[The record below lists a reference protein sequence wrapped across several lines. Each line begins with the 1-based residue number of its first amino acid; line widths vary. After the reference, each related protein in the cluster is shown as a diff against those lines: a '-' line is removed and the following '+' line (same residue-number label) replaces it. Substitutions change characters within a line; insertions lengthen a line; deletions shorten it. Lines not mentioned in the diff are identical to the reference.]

1 MEVGEEQSGSTSDG
15 KVNPP
20 LTPRKRSAESDEED
34 GESMKSSEPV
44 ETKEGGRTSS
54 GSGTGAVRQYIRS
67 KMPRL
72 RWTPE
77 LHLCFVHAV
86 ERLGGQDRATPKLV
100 LQLMNVKG
108 LSIAHV
114 KSHLQMYRSKKIDD
128 SGQVMNQGGRDK
140 DHHGMLMAGD
150 HVAEMYFSRRS
161 AGFWQDF
168 RMDKSGIFGAGK
180 QSADHL
186 YGPVLHHLSYQS
198 STLRSHDWI
207 FKPYLGQ
214 SVHTR
219 TPCLVT
225 TTATVASSTTTTST
239 RSGQLQQAPPSHSF
253 LPDFSFRN
261 PSRHSPQSPCP
272 EKKDAMAA
280 DGRPLKISH
289 WLHDGRYLSL
299 YKELQECHR
308 QEAPRDDQCLER
320 RIPSQCFHG
329 SPTTGSSLSRQP
341 PTNTLSTSTI
351 FAPHLLH
358 KKLNQTSSGIAEEED
373 NDLKEKRKPDRP
385 EPDLQLTLSRNSG
398 DEKNEKIQHSGSL
411 ENNIGEEIGSTLSLS
426 LFSSS
431 SPSSSNSKKQTQ
443 ATKDALQ
450 LLQSENSKQASR
462 RLSTLDLTMSIGA
475 LE

>member
-15 KVNPP
+15 KANPP

-86 ERLGGQDRATPKLV
+86 ERLGGQERATPKLV

-128 SGQVMNQGGRDK
+128 SGQGTDK

-150 HVAEMYFSRRS
+150 HVAGMYFSRRS

-168 RMDKSGIFGAGK
+168 RMDKSGLFGAGK

-186 YGPVLHHLSYQS
+186 YGPVLHHLSDLKS
-198 STLRSHDWI
+198 STLR
-207 FKPYLGQ
+207 
-214 SVHTR
+214 
-219 TPCLVT
+219 
-225 TTATVASSTTTTST
+225 
-239 RSGQLQQAPPSHSF
+239 
-253 LPDFSFRN
+253 N
-261 PSRHSPQSPCP
+261 PSRSSPQFPSPD
-272 EKKDAMAA
+272 KKDAVAA
-280 DGRPLKISH
+280 DGRPLKINH
-289 WLHDGRYLSL
+289 WLHDGRYSSL

-308 QEAPRDDQCLER
+308 QEAPRDDQCLEKR
-320 RIPSQCFHG
+320 TPFQCFHG
-329 SPTTGSSLSRQP
+329 SPTTRSSLSRQP

-358 KKLNQTSSGIAEEED
+358 EKLNQTSSGRAEEED

-398 DEKNEKIQHSGSL
+398 DEKNEKIQHYGSL
-411 ENNIGEEIGSTLSLS
+411 ENNIGEEIDSTLSLS

-431 SPSSSNSKKQTQ
+431 SPSSPNSKKQTQ
-443 ATKDALQ
+443 KDTLQ
-450 LLQSENSKQASR
+450 LLQSKNSKQASR